1 MLLRPEGTLL
11 AHQWVPAMFSGR
23 LSLSLTVAGLATLCA
38 ASLLVWLVLYEP
50 VAVATAV
57 DEGSLVPIFQLI
69 GYTLTRAA
77 RAIVRY
83 L

>member
-1 MLLRPEGTLL
+1 
-11 AHQWVPAMFSGR
+11 MFSGP
-23 LSLSLTVAGLATLCA
+23 LSLSLAIAVLATLCA
-38 ASLLVWLVLYEP
+38 ASLLIWLVLYEP

-57 DEGSLVPIFQLI
+57 DEGSLAPVFQLI
-69 GYTLTRAA
+69 GYTLARAA

>member
-1 MLLRPEGTLL
+1 MT
-11 AHQWVPAMFSGR
+11 S
-23 LSLSLTVAGLATLCA
+23 LSLSLTIAGVATLCA

-57 DEGSLVPIFQLI
+57 DQGDLSSVFQLI
-69 GYTLTRAA
+69 GATIARAA
-77 RAIVRY
+77 RTLVRY

>member
-1 MLLRPEGTLL
+1 
-11 AHQWVPAMFSGR
+11 MFSGP
-23 LSLSLTVAGLATLCA
+23 LSLSLAVAVLATLCA

-57 DEGSLVPIFQLI
+57 DEGSLAPVFQLL
-69 GYTLTRAA
+69 GATLARAA